1 MIEWK
6 NLRPHFVPQLNNV
19 IYQVLYIT
27 LLASS
32 TLRNIVSDKNKM
44 LSLCEIIDNIK
55 LTR

>member
-6 NLRPHFVPQLNNV
+6 NLRPNFVPQLNNV

-32 TLRNIVSDKNKM
+32 TLRNIVSVKKRT
-44 LSLCEIIDNIK
+44 LSLCEILDNSK